1 MVNSQARPDYRGLPR
16 SRLLALAIA
25 LVFGGQAC
33 VGSSRPSPR
42 REPTSTTATPPS
54 WMRGLWTRDWI
65 EVRGVRSSQFA
76 VTYLQTPSLFADMR
90 LPIQRP
96 SFSHAASFADLT
108 DDELLLLAKQ
118 RGFTGPVSAVGDTIT
133 WQHEIDFQP
142 PNGTPD
148 IGRVQRIGP
157 TQMYEHA
164 LDSSYVE
171 SWRSVASGDDAFL
184 VVRVEHLGR
193 LEQTLLV
200 AGDYFLY
207 VRNRSVDLPLAW
219 SLDSLI
225 GATHATRAQIVEYLD
240 CEFSTGRV
248 RTGSV
253 PWEIQASTLPWREG
267 HQLAFVNVIA
277 RMPDSTHLNVRVG
290 TTEQWS
296 VPINT
301 LSKAMLAAIFPARR

>member
-1 MVNSQARPDYRGLPR
+1 MQGV
-16 SRLLALAIA
+16 
-25 LVFGGQAC
+25 
-33 VGSSRPSPR
+33 
-42 REPTSTTATPPS
+42 
-54 WMRGLWTRDWI
+54 WTREWI
-65 EVRGVRSSQFA
+65 EVNGVRSSRFA
-76 VTYLQTPSLFADMR
+76 VHYLQTPSLFADVR

-96 SFSHAASFADLT
+96 AFAHATSFADLT

-118 RGFTGPVSAVGDTIT
+118 RGFTGRVTAVGDTIT

-142 PNGTPD
+142 PDGTPD

-171 SWRSVASGDDAFL
+171 SWRSVASGDEAFL
-184 VVRVEHLGR
+184 VVRVERAGR
-193 LEQTLLV
+193 LDQILLV
-200 AGDYFLY
+200 ASDYFLY
-207 VRNRSVDLPLAW
+207 VRNRSADLPVAK

-225 GATHATRAQIVEYLD
+225 VATRASRTQIIALLD

-248 RTGSV
+248 RAGSV

-267 HQLAFVNVIA
+267 HQLAFANAIA
-277 RMPDSTHLNVRVG
+277 VLPDSIHLSVHVSS
-290 TTEQWS
+290 TERWV

-301 LSKAMLAAIFPARR
+301 LPKAVLVALFPTTR